1 MWRPCDVRSPL
12 LAVLQGVEHEQHHL
26 QLRATR
32 HLKTVR
38 STHRRTLVYYLAIYA
53 AIVVSSFLQVRSKVW
68 SSLLGEREAY
78 VLVVPGGA
86 AALMCTA

>member
-1 MWRPCDVRSPL
+1 MGASCDARHQ

-32 HLKTVR
+32 HLKTVK

-53 AIVVSSFLQVRSKVW
+53 AIVVSSFLQASFRAW
-68 SSLLGEREAY
+68 GLLLHERKAHFP
-78 VLVVPGGA
+78 VSPG
-86 AALMCTA
+86 

>member
-1 MWRPCDVRSPL
+1 MSCSQLR

-32 HLKTVR
+32 HLKTVQ

-53 AIVVSSFLQVRSKVW
+53 AIVVSSFLQVIRAQSPC
-68 SSLLGEREAY
+68 L
-78 VLVVPGGA
+78 
-86 AALMCTA
+86 ALTC